1 MLKTIANGFVQS
13 PAVNSESS
21 SASVVFKFKVEKN
34 ASTGDVVVAVANV
47 KMETDGS
54 NNEPLMQ
61 RTAHVMTFEVGAALE
76 DAKWQ
81 APAYCFET
89 TDYIT
94 GLLADNTAKATE
106 RQIGETSLNETSS
119 RSHQI
124 IRLTVES
131 SACEFLGAYNSS
143 MLAGSVS
150 FVDLAGSERASQTL
164 SVGSR
169 LKEGNHI
176 NRSLL
181 TLGTVI
187 RKLRSSL
194 QFTSTWFD

>member
-1 MLKTIANGFVQS
+1 MANGFVKS

-34 ASTGDVVVAVANV
+34 ASTGDVVVAVTNV

-61 RTAHVMTFEVGAALE
+61 RKGC
-76 DAKWQ
+76 
-81 APAYCFET
+81 PS
-89 TDYIT
+89 
-94 GLLADNTAKATE
+94 E

-143 MLAGSVS
+143 MLAASVS

-169 LKEGNHI
+169 LKEGSHI

-187 RKLRSSL
+187 RKLRWL
-194 QFTSTWFD
+194 FPFPF